1 MKYLPILLLIF
12 ASAAV
17 RAEVFKCTN
26 ASGKTVYQ
34 SDPCQGG
41 EKGRQMDIKTDPK
54 VEAEAK
60 ARLEA
65 LELEHEAEKAA
76 RSQADKEAAE
86 QRNRAAEIDAL
97 NRNAAAQQQRA
108 AAEQRQAEALE
119 RQNQLIN
126 RPVMIL
132 PGYLTPPTSGQH
144 AHQPPPDQKTDAQ
157 DKNETGRT
165 FRKDDRHW

>member
-1 MKYLPILLLIF
+1 MKYLPLLLLIF

-17 RAEVFKCTN
+17 QAEVFKCTN
-26 ASGKTVYQ
+26 ASGKTIYQ

-65 LELEHEAEKAA
+65 LESEHEAEKAA
-76 RSQADKEAAE
+76 RLQTDKEAAE
-86 QRNRAAEIDAL
+86 QRNRTEEIDAL

-119 RQNQLIN
+119 RQNQLNN
-126 RPVMIL
+126 RPVLMS
-132 PGYLTPPTSGQH
+132 PGYIAPLPSGQP
-144 AHQPPPDQKTDAQ
+144 ATQSPPIKKTDTP
-157 DKNETGRT
+157 DKDETGGK
-165 FRKDDRHW
+165 FRRDDMHW